1 MCIHFDHKVFGELF
15 GNERHT
21 FYVFE
26 VRVVVCLHTLEI
38 QRSQLLK
45 TVFNNERTLL
55 GAAATQAGKLAGVT
69 RGADTRLALT
79 LQHVADA
86 GHFLKHLV
94 YLTQLFEQVRR
105 DGGSQLLNLG
115 VGHVGCQQTTSAVE
129 RKVLLI
135 QDAREANQRRGR
147 RDLFA
152 QQVKDFGKTFCP
164 QLLEVNQTRHF

>member
-1 MCIHFDHKVFGELF
+1 MCIHLDHKVFGELF
-15 GNERHT
+15 GNERQA
-21 FYVFE
+21 FYIFE

-38 QRSQLLK
+38 QRSQLLQ
-45 TVFNNERTLL
+45 TVLNDQRTFL
-55 GAAATQAGKLAGVT
+55 GAAASHAGKLAGVT
-69 RGADTRLALT
+69 RGADTRLTLA
-79 LQHVADA
+79 LQHVAYA

-94 YLTQLFEQVRR
+94 YLTQFFEQVWR
-105 DGGSQLLNLG
+105 DGRSQLLDLG

-147 RDLFA
+147 RNLFA
-152 QQVKDFGKTFCP
+152 QQVKDFSQTFCP